1 MGAYYENAK
10 SKIQCWFNKAADW
23 QKDLFVSIWN
33 GATDESEL
41 TKRAVK
47 FIERDSFNV
56 MCKSRPV
63 TDFPT
68 MFDFSE
74 DRNIPVLL
82 TNISDVEGVGA
93 IAATSP
99 LSFDPGLTIVYGEN
113 GCGKSSYVRLLKAIE
128 NPACSNNVIS
138 NVFSGECEQPK
149 AKIAFMNDGAE
160 TIVEWTKSSNSK
172 YPIQIYDTEIAK
184 GFVEKENE
192 VVYEPKVLTII
203 TTMVNVY
210 TQISDN
216 YHNRSSIVGQQLADV
231 PYELIGHSL
240 IVRFLSASK
249 AKEIELIKSEYG
261 WNGEFEKELC
271 VIEDTLKESDP
282 QRALSAL
289 NARKEIAHKHKSEI
303 TRLYSL
309 VSDSSCNEH
318 LEKRRNQIQKKA
330 SADEWIKES
339 KKKSLVRGFGE
350 SEWKTLWS
358 DAIAFSKVFYG
369 DHNEIPKSEDD
380 LCVLCQQHMS
390 TDVIKRLEFFKR
402 FMQST
407 AIVDSEKAY
416 NIFTESVRKLQENID
431 NKIHLD
437 EIELELRSC
446 SLDEDIIQQI
456 IKLYSE
462 ILSRCRWLLGY
473 TDTDVAECPR
483 ISNIEKFSKL
493 IDECCKTTEAQIES
507 LKKVIVD
514 RDTLESKRLELIAR
528 RWMNGK
534 FDAKHQV
541 VKLDS
546 IIKACRTNALTT
558 LKKDLSD
565 LLITSAYIDK
575 FQSELSVL
583 DTENQIKVELVSKGA
598 RRGRAYH
605 QVSLKDLRAGEKRKT
620 GEILSEGEF
629 RVVSLAAFLADLSS
643 WNKSMPFVFDDPITS
658 LDQKYEGR
666 VAKRLVSLSAER
678 QVIVFTHRLAFA
690 QLLNAEFN
698 EYSKGG
704 LDVKG
709 TKRLTMKNIE
719 LRKSPL
725 GQPCE
730 PNFVKNINLHSA
742 MCEFLKNDISK
753 IKKAQQNGEHD
764 VADLMLKALCSS
776 FRSVIEQ
783 GIGHDLLCG
792 IISRFGRNVSTLKVP
807 MLMAIT
813 KDDVELFHKMMSKY
827 SCYEHSQSLETPIFL
842 PDITSIE
849 ADVIVMRDWA
859 SEYKKRC
866 KKAQE
871 IYS

>member
-1 MGAYYENAK
+1 MYGAYYENAK

-41 TKRAVK
+41 TKRTVK

-68 MFDFSE
+68 MFEFSE
-74 DRNIPVLL
+74 ERNIPVLL
-82 TNISDVEGVGA
+82 TNISEVKGVGA

-99 LSFDPGLTIVYGEN
+99 LSFDFGLTIVYGEN

-210 TQISDN
+210 TQISDFYSN
-216 YHNRSSIVGQQLADV
+216 KKGVIEQQLANV
-231 PYELIGHSL
+231 PYELVGHSL
-240 IVRFLSASK
+240 ISRFLSASK
-249 AKEIELIKSEYG
+249 EKEVELIKSEYS
-261 WNGEFEKELC
+261 WNDECEKELC

-282 QRALSAL
+282 KRALGAL
-289 NARKEIAHKHKSEI
+289 NARKEIIYKHKSEI

-309 VSDSSCNEH
+309 VSDSSCKEH

-330 SADEWIKES
+330 SSDEWIKES

-369 DHNEIPKSEDD
+369 DNNEIPKSEDD

-390 TDVIKRLEFFKR
+390 VDVINRLEFFKR

-407 AIVDSEKAY
+407 AIVDSENAF
-416 NIFTESVRKLQENID
+416 NVFTESVRKLQENID
-431 NKIHLD
+431 NKIHID

-456 IKLYSE
+456 IKLYSD

-473 TDTDVAECPR
+473 SDTDVTECPR
-483 ISNIEKFSKL
+483 ISNIENFNKL

-534 FDAKHQV
+534 FDVKHQII
-541 VKLDS
+541 KLDG

-565 LLITSAYIDK
+565 LLITSAYIEK

-605 QVSLKDLRAGEKRKT
+605 QVSLKDLRAGEKRKA

-690 QLLNAEFN
+690 QLLNAEFDDYN
-698 EYSKGG
+698 KNAIDMEEK
-704 LDVKG
+704 V
-709 TKRLTMKNIE
+709 LTIKNIE
-719 LRKSPL
+719 LRKKPL
-725 GQPCE
+725 GQPSN
-730 PNFVKNINLHSA
+730 PNYVKNLNVKSATNL
-742 MCEFLKNDISK
+742 FLTNYIPK
-753 IKKAQQNGEHD
+753 IRKAQSNGEYD
-764 VADLMLKALCSS
+764 TADRMIKALCSD
-776 FRSVIEQ
+776 FRSVVEQ
-783 GIGHDLLCG
+783 SIGQELLCG
-792 IISRFGRNVSTLKVP
+792 ILSRFDRNVASLKIP
-807 MLMAIT
+807 MLIGMT
-813 KDDVELFHKMMSKY
+813 KEDILSIHRMMSKY
-827 SCYEHSQSLETPIFL
+827 SCFEHSQSLETPVSL
-842 PDITSIE
+842 PDISSIE
-849 ADVIVMRDWA
+849 EDVRLMQEWVG
-859 SEYKKRC
+859 EYRKRC
-866 KKAQE
+866 DKAKKM
-871 IYS
+871 YS

>member
-68 MFDFSE
+68 MFEFSE
-74 DRNIPVLL
+74 ERNIPVLL
-82 TNISDVEGVGA
+82 TNISEVKGVGA

-99 LSFDPGLTIVYGEN
+99 LSFDSGLTIVYGEN

-172 YPIQIYDTEIAK
+172 CPIQIYDTEIAK

-192 VVYEPKVLTII
+192 VVYEPKILTII
-203 TTMVNVY
+203 TIMVNVY
-210 TQISDN
+210 TQISN
-216 YHNRSSIVGQQLADV
+216 CFYNKSSDIKQQLENV
-231 PYELIGHSL
+231 PYELIGYPL
-240 IVRFLSASK
+240 IARFLAAPK
-249 AKEIELIKSEYG
+249 VKEVELIKSEYG

-271 VIEDTLKESDP
+271 VIEETLKESDP
-282 QRALSAL
+282 KRALGAL
-289 NARKEIAHKHKSEI
+289 NARKEIVYKHKSEI
-303 TRLYSL
+303 TRLFSL

-318 LEKRRNQIQKKA
+318 LEKRRNQIQKKV

-358 DAIAFSKVFYG
+358 DAIAFSKAFY
-369 DHNEIPKSEDD
+369 DEHNDIPKTEDD
-380 LCVLCQQHMS
+380 LCVLCQQHIS
-390 TDVIKRLEFFKR
+390 ADVIERLEFFKR
-402 FMQST
+402 FMKST

-431 NKIHLD
+431 NKIQIA

-446 SLDEDIIQQI
+446 SLDEDIIQQMV
-456 IKLYSE
+456 KFYSE
-462 ILSRCRWLLGY
+462 ILSRCRWLLEY
-473 TDTDVAECPR
+473 TDTDVTECPMV
-483 ISNIEKFSKL
+483 SNIEKFNKL
-493 IDECCKTTEAQIES
+493 IDEYCKTSEAQIES
-507 LKKVIVD
+507 LKNVISD
-514 RDTLESKRLELIAR
+514 RDALESKRLELIAR
-528 RWMNGK
+528 RWVNSK
-534 FDAKHQV
+534 FDVKHQV
-541 VKLDS
+541 IKLDG

-690 QLLNAEFN
+690 QLLNAEFD
-698 EYSKGG
+698 EYNKNAV
-704 LDVKG
+704 DAKVKA
-709 TKRLTMKNIE
+709 LTVKNIE

-725 GQPCE
+725 GHPSN
-730 PNFVKNINLHSA
+730 PNYVKNINIKSA
-742 MCEFLKNDISK
+742 TNLFLTNDIPK
-753 IKKAQQNGEHD
+753 IRKAQSNGEYD
-764 VADLMLKALCSS
+764 IADKMIKALCSDL
-776 FRSVIEQ
+776 RSVVEQ
-783 GIGHDLLCG
+783 SIGQELLCG
-792 IISRFGRNVSTLKVP
+792 ILSRFDRNVSSLKLP
-807 MLMAIT
+807 RLMAMT
-813 KDDVELFHKMMSKY
+813 KEDVGLFHKLMSKY
-827 SCYEHSQSLETPIFL
+827 SCYEHSQSIETPISL
-842 PDITSIE
+842 PDIKSIE
-849 ADVIVMRDWA
+849 EDVIAIRDWGIG
-859 SEYKKRC
+859 YKKRC
-866 KKAQE
+866 DEAQKM
-871 IYS
+871 YS